1 MQAEKLTMPRTYKQQ
16 DYLICNQL
24 YMILNTQ
31 IEVSKE

>member
-16 DYLICNQL
+16 DYCNQL